1 MREDME
7 WYVYTEDFNRHCI
20 EKHNVFDHYRFKED
34 IKKIYKKHK
43 NDFDSFSEEVRK
55 SLMYFYW
62 SKCEWEIVLTSFFPR
77 ENFREEKIDV
87 YEQVMLNWDNFIKYV
102 WEMAHA
108 RKVTKK

>member
-7 WYVYTEDFNRHCI
+7 WYVYVEDFNNHCI
-20 EKHNVFDHYRFKED
+20 EKHNVFDHTRFVED

-43 NDFDSFSEEVRK
+43 DNFDIFSEEVRK

-62 SKCEWEIVLTSFFPR
+62 SKCEWEIVLSPWPPR
-77 ENFREEKIDV
+77 ENFKEEKIDV

-102 WEMAHA
+102 WEMTHA
-108 RKVTKK
+108 RKVVKK